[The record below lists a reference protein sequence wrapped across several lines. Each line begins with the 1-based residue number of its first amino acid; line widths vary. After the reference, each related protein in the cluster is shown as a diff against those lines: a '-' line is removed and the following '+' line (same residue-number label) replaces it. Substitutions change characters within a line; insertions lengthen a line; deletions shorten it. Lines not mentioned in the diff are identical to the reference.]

1 MDSGRRWVSAG
12 LLAVGLCLAAST
24 AGAADLQA
32 MAQGFK
38 DEDACSGPF
47 AKTHDA
53 KGFAACFSSI
63 VSKYHG
69 PAAAKSSYLVG
80 AGFNAWS
87 LADALADAIDQDVF
101 PDITSLAKASRQRQ
115 FAIQLFRWFRPT
127 QKQLKIPDTELAKLI
142 NADPKNLK
150 PVLDYYDGLPK
161 K

>member
-1 MDSGRRWVSAG
+1 MA
-12 LLAVGLCLAAST
+12 AALCLTASS

-53 KGFAACFSSI
+53 KAFATCFAA
-63 VSKYHG
+63 VDSKYHG
-69 PAAAKSSYLVG
+69 PAASKASYLVG

-101 PDITSLAKASRQRQ
+101 PDITTIAKASRERQ

-127 QKQLKIPDTELAKLI
+127 QKRLKIADTDLAKLI

-150 PVLDYYDGLPK
+150 PVLDYYDAMPK
-161 K
+161 M

>member
-1 MDSGRRWVSAG
+1 MA
-12 LLAVGLCLAAST
+12 AALCLTASS

-38 DEDACSGPF
+38 DEEACSGPF
-47 AKTHDA
+47 ARTHDA
-53 KGFAACFSSI
+53 KAFAACFSSV

-69 PAAAKSSYLVG
+69 PAASKASYLLG
-80 AGFNAWS
+80 TGFNAWS

-101 PDITSLAKASRQRQ
+101 PDITTLAKASRERQ

-127 QKQLKIPDTELAKLI
+127 QKQLKIPDAELATLI
-142 NADPKNLK
+142 KADPKNLK
-150 PVLDYYDGLPK
+150 PVLDYYDAMPK